1 MATKSF
7 DENLNIETEEQ
18 CQILLKAFEEAD
30 SRPPKKP
37 MVPSISER
45 LERGKRLLREGFLDH
60 LIRDC
65 ASEINSDNVVSKNGD
80 QIIL

>member
-7 DENLNIETEEQ
+7 YENLVIETEEQ
-18 CQILLKAFEEAD
+18 CQALLRAFEEAD
-30 SRPPKKP
+30 RRPPDEP

-60 LIRDC
+60 LIRNNG
-65 ASEINSDNVVSKNGD
+65 SE
-80 QIIL
+80 

>member
-7 DENLNIETEEQ
+7 YESLIIDTEEK

-30 SRPPKKP
+30 NRPPEEP

-45 LERGKRLLREGFLDH
+45 IERGKRLLREGYFDH
-60 LIRDC
+60 LIRNNS
-65 ASEINSDNVVSKNGD
+65 SE
-80 QIIL
+80 